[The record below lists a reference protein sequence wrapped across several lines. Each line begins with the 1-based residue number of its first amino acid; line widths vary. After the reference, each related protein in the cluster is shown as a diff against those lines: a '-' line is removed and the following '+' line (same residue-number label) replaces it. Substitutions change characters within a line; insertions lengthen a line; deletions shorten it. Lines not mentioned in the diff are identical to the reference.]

1 MDKIVDKNLII
12 SLMKNSKDLR
22 VLYVEDNEYVREST
36 KEILERFFQ
45 HITVGVN
52 GVDGLEK
59 FGQSKYDL
67 VITDINMP
75 IMNGIEMIKNIRK
88 IDNDIPIL
96 IISAH
101 SESRYFMDAIKQNID
116 GYLLKPLEMKQL
128 INQLLK
134 TVERIELIKE
144 NRSYKEGLEIQIQ
157 ERTDAVEFMFYHD
170 SLTGLKNKNALLE
183 DIENENFTAVL
194 ILDIDNLQ
202 DFNDFYGLSGGNKVI
217 ESFAD
222 ALESSLDDNLY
233 SVYHFHND
241 KFMLRMKNKNYDIN
255 NFEKDIKELILKI
268 DNFKFYLDEANEP
281 IFVDVTIGISFEQ
294 DYAIEKAMMALKYA
308 KKGKRSYAV
317 YKKLI
322 DRGEA
327 SKESLFW
334 KDEIKKAVNDDKI
347 ISVFQPIVNRDKQII
362 KYEALMRL
370 VQIEDSKEKLISPFF
385 FLDTAIK
392 SRQYSKLTNIMVEK
406 SFKIMKE
413 NRKDFSINLSFEDIN
428 NSATIKMLKDQIEKY
443 QVGKQLILEI
453 IESECLEDYVV
464 VKNFIKDFRELG
476 VRIAIDDFGAGFSN
490 YMQILEI
497 EPDYL
502 KLDGSMIKEID
513 KSKKSYEFVKSIV
526 GLTKALGITTIAE
539 FVHSQEVFETCLEL
553 GVDQYQGYYFSPP
566 VKEDELE
573 ILEVETSI
581 SEMT

>member
-255 NFEKDIKELILKI
+255 NFEKDIKELISKI

>member
-1 MDKIVDKNLII
+1 VDKIVDKNLII

>member
-1 MDKIVDKNLII
+1 VDKDLIS

-22 VLYVEDNEYVREST
+22 VLYVEDNKDVREST

-45 HITVGVN
+45 DISLGMN
-52 GVDGLEK
+52 GLDGLEK
-59 FGQSKYDL
+59 FEQNEYDV

-75 IMNGIEMIKNIRK
+75 VMNGIEMIKNIRK
-88 IDNDIPIL
+88 TDNDIPIL

-101 SESRYFMDAIKQNID
+101 SESGYFMDAIKQNID

-134 TVERIELIKE
+134 TVEKIRLIKE
-144 NRSYKEGLEIQIQ
+144 NSTYKEGLEIQIQ
-157 ERTDAVEFMFYHD
+157 ERTDAVEFMFYHNN
-170 SLTGLKNKNALLE
+170 LTGLKNNNALLE
-183 DIENENFTAVL
+183 DIENEDFTAVL
-194 ILDIDNLQ
+194 ILDLDNLQ
-202 DFNDFYGLSGGNKVI
+202 DFNDFYGLSVGNKII
-217 ESFAD
+217 ELFAD
-222 ALESSLDDNLY
+222 TLESSLDDSVY

-241 KFMLRMKNKNYDIN
+241 KFMLRMKNNNYNLN
-255 NFEKDIKELILKI
+255 NFEKDIKVLIEKI
-268 DNFKFYLDEANEP
+268 DDFKFYLDEVNEA
-281 IFVDVTIGISFEQ
+281 ISVDVTIGVSFDQ

-334 KDEIKKAVNDDKI
+334 KDEIKKAVKQDKI
-347 ISVFQPIVNRDKQII
+347 VPVFQSIVNRDKQIV

-370 VQIEDSKEKLISPFF
+370 VQIEDTKEKMISPFF
-385 FLDTAIK
+385 FLETAIK
-392 SRQYSKLTNIMVEK
+392 SKQYSKLTKIMVEK

-413 NRKDFSINLSFEDIN
+413 NGKDFSINLSFEDIN
-428 NSATIKMLKDQIEKY
+428 NSSTIKMLKDQIEKY

-453 IESECLEDYVV
+453 VESECLADYVV
-464 VKNFIKDFRELG
+464 VKNFVKDFRKFD

-490 YMQILEI
+490 YMHILEI

-539 FVHSQEVFETCLEL
+539 FVHSQEVFETCFEL

-566 VKEDELE
+566 VKESELE
-573 ILEVETSI
+573 ALEVGASI
-581 SEMT
+581 SEMV